1 MRWSQA
7 LQKAGETGR
16 VDGQWTIRTVRH
28 GKYVHVSVQDTHGFV
43 KAGATLVNDSA
54 TSQCQSLDAA
64 ETQSQCPVDAECLLS
79 LLARA
84 CLGDQ
89 KLTEGECDD
98 ESVVPSQ
105 LVIAAATNPTNPAD
119 LANPD
124 KIPIHTVAQ
133 VALALKGF
141 IPVTALVADPQLE
154 SLQLP
159 NNKVNEWADV
169 DSLSDVSDTEM
180 DLSFLLPV
188 VSHSVSSLVPSIT
201 SHSITVYT
209 NARAFILSR
218 LLSLWRYARA
228 YLNMHMPQYT
238 F

>member
-7 LQKAGETGR
+7 LQKAAETGR

-28 GKYVHVSVQDTHGFV
+28 GKYMHVSVQDAHGFV
-43 KAGATLVNDSA
+43 KAGATLLNDPALSH
-54 TSQCQSLDAA
+54 CQSLDAT
-64 ETQSQCPVDAECLLS
+64 ETQSQCPVDADCLLS

-89 KLTEGECDD
+89 QLSDD
-98 ESVVPSQ
+98 ESDNECMLPSQ
-105 LVIAAATNPTNPAD
+105 LVIAAATNPANPAD
-119 LANPD
+119 LTNPD
-124 KIPIHTVAQ
+124 RIPIHTVAQ

-141 IPVTALVADPQLE
+141 IQVTALVADTQLE

-159 NNKVNEWADV
+159 SNKANEWADV
-169 DSLSDVSDTEM
+169 DSLSDTEM

-188 VSHSVSSLVPSIT
+188 VSHSVRSLVPSIT
-201 SHSITVYT
+201 SHSISAYT